1 MNEQAYKFGVGVVV
15 VASLVIAVILV
26 MFFGAAPNFFVDR
39 YTVTI
44 RFSAAP
50 GVATDTPVR
59 KNGVQIGRVKD
70 FQLLDEGGVDVTL
83 ELDAQYK
90 VRARELPRISAGS
103 LITGDAVVEFVPPT
117 TESLLARFDG
127 LGGSPQ
133 DGQLDDNEMALANAY
148 LKDGDFLSGGT
159 VAPDPLDA
167 LAEMQSSFGTT
178 LQAIERAGNEV
189 SGLAG
194 DMRRLIGGSDG
205 QMQELAQRIEQT
217 VANFNQTLDS
227 VQSVFNDPN
236 LKNAMETIAQ
246 KLPGLIDEAD
256 QVMTQAQDTLAS
268 FEDAGRAAEQTMQN
282 VAQLTEPLGENGE
295 QIVADAM
302 RTLQNLDALLV
313 DLRAAAGNI
322 SQLSARVNQGQ
333 GTLAKLIEDDQLYYS
348 LVNTLQ
354 NVELLT
360 RRLQPIV
367 EDARIATDKIARDP
381 ARLIDLRGVISGRP
395 VGGIK

>member
-1 MNEQAYKFGVGVVV
+1 M
-15 VASLVIAVILV
+15 
-26 MFFGAAPNFFVDR
+26 
-39 YTVTI
+39 
-44 RFSAAP
+44 
-50 GVATDTPVR
+50 R
-59 KNGVQIGRVKD
+59 KSGVQIGRVKD
-70 FQLLDEGGVDVTL
+70 FRLLDDGGVDITL
-83 ELDAQYK
+83 ELDQRYK

-117 TESLLARFDG
+117 TESLITRFDG

-133 DGQLDDNEMALANAY
+133 DGQLDENEMQLANAY
-148 LKDGDFLSGGT
+148 LEDGQFLSGGV

-167 LAEMQSSFGTT
+167 LSDMQSSFGTT
-178 LQAIERAGNEV
+178 LQSIERAGNEV
-189 SGLAG
+189 SALAG
-194 DMRRLIGGSDG
+194 DMRRLLGSGDG
-205 QMQELAQRIEQT
+205 ELRELGQRIEQT
-217 VANFNQTLDS
+217 VGNFNRTLDA
-227 VQSVFNDPN
+227 VRAVFDDPN
-236 LKNAMETIAQ
+236 IKSAMETIAQ
-246 KLPGLIDEAD
+246 RLPTLVEEAD
-256 QVMTQAQDTLAS
+256 KVMTQAQNTLAS

-282 VAQLTEPLGENGE
+282 MAALTEPLGENGE

-313 DLRAAAGNI
+313 DLRGAASNI

-348 LVNTLQ
+348 LINTLQ

-395 VGGIK
+395 TGGIK